1 MSPLDDVRHRLH
13 DNPGP
18 EVIFGEVSPIRLDV
32 QIVLRCVVQVGNIQV
47 DLENRICFRE
57 RSQNQKYSMGERE
70 GRSSLYPT
78 YKDSL

>member
-18 EVIFGEVSPIRLDV
+18 EVILGEVSPIRLDV

-47 DLENRICFRE
+47 DLKNRINNVYYCILPLE
-57 RSQNQKYSMGERE
+57 YHE
-70 GRSSLYPT
+70 GGLPSSLYPT